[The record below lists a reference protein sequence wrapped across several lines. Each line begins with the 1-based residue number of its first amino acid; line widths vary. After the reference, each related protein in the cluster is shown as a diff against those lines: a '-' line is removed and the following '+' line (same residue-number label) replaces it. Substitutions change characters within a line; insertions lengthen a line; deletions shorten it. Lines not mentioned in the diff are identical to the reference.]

1 MNEKIFGEIQNTE
14 ELNELAVNLR
24 KNKEFDEI
32 RLLCSENHISEE
44 VAEEFIQ
51 GKRVH
56 LAEPG
61 HQEKKQSFAEPDMG
75 RGKGIYER

>member
-1 MNEKIFGEIQNTE
+1 MSEKIFGEIQNTE

-44 VAEEFIQ
+44 DADN
-51 GKRVH
+51 
-56 LAEPG
+56 
-61 HQEKKQSFAEPDMG
+61 SF
-75 RGKGIYER
+75 RGKGYTLRIRGIRRKAILCRVRCGMR